1 MIKKILIANRGEIAV
16 RIIQACQ
23 ELGIKTVAVYS
34 EADSESLHVR
44 LADESFCIGPASPN
58 ESYLNIENIMKATLL
73 SEADAIHPGYGFLA
87 ENVDFVTVCEKFGI
101 IFIGPSIETIK
112 QMGVKDRARQIMQ
125 QNDVPVT
132 PGSDGLIENKE
143 DALNWANKLGYPVIL
158 KAASGGGGKGIRLVY
173 KEEELLNAIEMTRR
187 ESYMSFGNSKIYME
201 RYIED
206 FRHIEVQIIGDAFG
220 NVIHLGERDCTIQ
233 RRMQK
238 LVEES
243 PSTAISKTKR
253 EELGNIAVR
262 AAKAVN
268 YIGAGTVEFIYDR
281 KEEACYFMEMNARI
295 QVEHPVTEAITGI
308 DLIKQ
313 QIHIA
318 NGHDLALMQEEV
330 VFKGWAI
337 ECRINA
343 ENVEQGFMPSPGK
356 ITDYLAPGGLGVR
369 VDSAAY
375 NGYTIQPFYDSLV
388 AKLIVHG
395 DNRSDA
401 IQKMKRALV
410 HFQIEGIDTTIS
422 YLRQILS
429 TDVFLKGDYNTKF
442 LENYETNEK

>member
-16 RIIQACQ
+16 RIMQACQ
-23 ELGIKTVAVYS
+23 ELEITTVAVYS

-44 LADESFCIGPASPN
+44 LADESICIGPASPN
-58 ESYLNIENIMKATLL
+58 ESYLNIENIIKAALL

-87 ENVDFVTVCEKFGI
+87 ENVDFVTICEKFGI
-101 IFIGPSIETIK
+101 IFIGPSVDTIK

-125 QNDVPVT
+125 QHDVPVT

-143 DALNWANKLGYPVIL
+143 TALKWANKLGYPVIL
-158 KAASGGGGKGIRLVY
+158 KAVAGGGGKGIRLVY
-173 KEEELLNAIEMTRR
+173 KEEELLNAIEVTRR
-187 ESYMSFGNSKIYME
+187 EAYMSFGNPKIYME

-206 FRHIEVQIIGDAFG
+206 FRHIEVQIIGDTSG
-220 NVIHLGERDCTIQ
+220 NIIHLGERDCTIQ

-243 PSTAISKTKR
+243 PSPAISKAKR

-281 KEEACYFMEMNARI
+281 KEDVCYFMEMNARI

-318 NGHDLALMQEEV
+318 NGHELALTQEDV
-330 VFKGWAI
+330 VFEGWAI

-343 ENVEQGFMPSPGK
+343 ENAEQGFMPSPGK

-388 AKLIVHG
+388 AKVIVHG

-401 IQKMKRALV
+401 IQKMKRALI
-410 HFQIEGIDTTIS
+410 HFQIKGIDTTIS
-422 YLRQILS
+422 YLRQVLS
-429 TDVFLKGDYNTKF
+429 TDIFLKGHYNTKF
-442 LENYETNEK
+442 LENYEANKK